1 MLNSNLYVALI
12 HFPVINKKDQPI
24 GSALTT
30 IDLHDIARASITFGI
45 RGFYVITPYEDQ
57 ATLAT
62 QVIEHW
68 TKGVGGKLNPDRKK
82 ALELIRVAKTFEDA
96 VNSIE
101 QERNEPVVSIATS
114 AKETPGTMEPGSIT
128 PDLIT
133 IGVLRQKLENKASHV
148 LVFGTAWG
156 LADELIDTCNFIL
169 DPIYGNTDY
178 NHLSV
183 RSAVSIYLDR
193 IRNGR

>member
-1 MLNSNLYVALI
+1 LLENNLYVALI
-12 HFPVINKKDQPI
+12 HFPVINKKNKPI

-45 RGFYVITPYEDQ
+45 RGFYVITPYKDQ
-57 ATLAT
+57 ATLAE

-96 VNSIE
+96 VSLIE
-101 QERNEPVVSIATS
+101 QERKQPVVTIATS
-114 AKETPGTMEPGSIT
+114 AKKLPGSIANE
-128 PDLIT
+128 
-133 IGVLRQKLENKASHV
+133 VFRQKLKNKASHV

-156 LADELIDTCNFIL
+156 LADELIDTCDFIL
-169 DPIYGNTDY
+169 DPICGNTDY

-183 RSAVSIYLDR
+183 RSAASIYLDR

>member
-1 MLNSNLYVALI
+1 MLESNLYVALI
-12 HFPVINKKDQPI
+12 HFPVINKNGKPI

-57 ATLAT
+57 ATLAE

-82 ALELIRVAKTFEDA
+82 ALELIRVAKTFEEA
-96 VNSIE
+96 VSLIE
-101 QERNEPVVSIATS
+101 QERKQKVVTIATS
-114 AKETPGTMEPGSIT
+114 AKETPGALAPGSIT
-128 PDLIT
+128 T
-133 IGVLRQKLENKASHV
+133 GALRQKLENKASHV
-148 LVFGTAWG
+148 LIFGTAWG
-156 LADELIDTCNFIL
+156 LADELIDICDFIL
-169 DPIYGNTDY
+169 DPIYGDTDY

-193 IRNGR
+193 IRNDR

>member
-1 MLNSNLYVALI
+1 MLESNLYVALI
-12 HFPVINKKDQPI
+12 HFPVINKKDQLI

-30 IDLHDIARASITFGI
+30 IDLHDIARAAITFGV

-57 ATLAT
+57 AALAT

-68 TKGVGGKLNPDRKK
+68 TKGVGGKLNPFRKN
-82 ALELIRVAKTFEDA
+82 ALELIRVTKTFEDA

-101 QERNEPVVSIATS
+101 QERKEPVVSIATC
-114 AKETPGTMEPGSIT
+114 AKETPGSIT
-128 PDLIT
+128 T
-133 IGVLRQKLENKASHV
+133 ERLRQKLKNKASHV

-156 LADELIDTCNFIL
+156 LADELINTCDFIL

-183 RSAVSIYLDR
+183 RSAASIYLDR
-193 IRNGR
+193 IINGR